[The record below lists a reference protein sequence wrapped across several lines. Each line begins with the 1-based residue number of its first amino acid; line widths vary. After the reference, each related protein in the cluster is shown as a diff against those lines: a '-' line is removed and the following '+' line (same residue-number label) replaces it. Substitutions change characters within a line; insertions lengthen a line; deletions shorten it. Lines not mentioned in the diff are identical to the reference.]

1 MRKVRVFVNTKR
13 FGSHRYR
20 SSFHRG
26 NFAGSLITL
35 YAVIARVRN
44 SQRALNPCTLIL
56 RVESPKLALF
66 NKFSLSWQI
75 LLFAKYPAERKP
87 CYELR
92 ESKVIPRF
100 GETRFPSRP
109 REAMMRG
116 VSSNRPNYALGINCW
131 RITFTNP
138 IHPVIKLACRN
149 AARVRWSANASRT
162 PVHVANL
169 FLLFFLR
176 VLHRCLGVVREN
188 GQRRVVDAA
197 ARFLLHRS
205 FFSLTSWILTYRR
218 ISDLSIRL
226 AIQTSAK
233 YLLNIFQIP

>member
-1 MRKVRVFVNTKR
+1 M
-13 FGSHRYR
+13 
-20 SSFHRG
+20 
-26 NFAGSLITL
+26 L
-35 YAVIARVRN
+35 
-44 SQRALNPCTLIL
+44 
-56 RVESPKLALF
+56 
-66 NKFSLSWQI
+66 
-75 LLFAKYPAERKP
+75 
-87 CYELR
+87 ELR
-92 ESKVIPRF
+92 ESRVIPRF

-116 VSSNRPNYALGINCW
+116 ESSNRPNYALGINCW
-131 RITFTNP
+131 RITFTNS

-197 ARFLLHRS
+197 ARFLVHLS
-205 FFSLTSWILTYRR
+205 FFSLTSMVVLTKHESPRWWILTYRR

>member
-1 MRKVRVFVNTKR
+1 MPYIQIRSDSER

-20 SSFHRG
+20 SFFHQG

-44 SQRALNPCTLIL
+44 SQRALNPCTLIF

-75 LLFAKYPAERKP
+75 LLFAKYPAEREP

-92 ESKVIPRF
+92 ESRVIPRF

-116 VSSNRPNYALGINCW
+116 ESSNRPNYALGINCW

-138 IHPVIKLACRN
+138 IHPVIKLAT
-149 AARVRWSANASRT
+149 ANASRT
-162 PVHVANL
+162 PLHVANL

-197 ARFLLHRS
+197 SRFLVHRS
-205 FFSLTSWILTYRR
+205 FFSLTSMVVLTKHGSPR
-218 ISDLSIRL
+218 
-226 AIQTSAK
+226 
-233 YLLNIFQIP
+233 